1 MMKKLTIDQ
10 KGLENLDNNIDE
22 VKTAPPLVHE
32 LQGTKTPS
40 INVKKSDLKKEPVDV
55 KKTREDNIKKSIKKN
70 KDIQR
75 QEHEK

>member
-1 MMKKLTIDQ
+1 MKKLTIDQ
-10 KGLENLDNNIDE
+10 KGLENLDNDIVE
-22 VKTAPPLVHE
+22 MKTAPPLVHE
-32 LQGTKTPS
+32 LQGTKTS

-75 QEHEK
+75 QEQRR